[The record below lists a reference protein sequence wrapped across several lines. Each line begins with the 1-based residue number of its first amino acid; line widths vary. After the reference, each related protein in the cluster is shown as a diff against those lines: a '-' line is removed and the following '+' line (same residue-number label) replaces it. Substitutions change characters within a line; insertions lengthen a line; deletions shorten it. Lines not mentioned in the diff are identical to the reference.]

1 MNSTLAQKITTEI
14 SRFSAKKYAITDK
27 FGNVMAKTDDF
38 SLSYNP
44 LEIKSKKSFP
54 ILFDNHKLGY
64 LFIDENP
71 ATVAEIGPILKSMA
85 DLISRQDYYAD
96 FLTQDEKKLDQ
107 LMFEYF
113 RLESQEKR
121 ELEKM
126 IHSLGVSLKKNRLAI
141 LLEINDPNFL
151 FLTQTQ
157 TYFDE
162 RERKI
167 AHIKRELKFILS
179 SFYTHHSD
187 NVISYLGGSTF
198 LVLKD
203 MGDIPKDYEIVFK
216 KTLNT
221 LFYNFKKE
229 LRTDISM
236 GIGQY
241 KPGDEGI
248 KESFEEAETA
258 LKFGT
263 QNWGK
268 NNLYHFDSFGVVA
281 PLFSGATKANI
292 SVPKKIVKTLRAH
305 KELLESLEAYFN
317 SNISISKTA
326 QKLKIHRNTL
336 IYRLERIEELTGND
350 PRIFNEAFELYIAL
364 MLDKYAGDK

>member
-1 MNSTLAQKITTEI
+1 MNVKLAQKITDEI
-14 SRFSAKKYAITDK
+14 SRFSAKKYAVTDK
-27 FGNVMAKTDDF
+27 FGNVMAKTADF

-44 LEIKSKKSFP
+44 LEVKSKRSFP
-54 ILFDNHKLGY
+54 ILFDNRKLGY

-71 ATVAEIGPILKSMA
+71 ATVSEIGPVLKSMA
-85 DLISRQDYYAD
+85 ELIARQDYYAD

-113 RLESQEKR
+113 RLESQNKKD
-121 ELEKM
+121 LEKM
-126 IHSLGVSLKKNRLAI
+126 IRSLGISLKGSRLAI
-141 LLEINDPNFL
+141 LLEINDPGFL
-151 FLTQTQ
+151 FLNQVQ
-157 TYFDE
+157 TYLDE
-162 RERKI
+162 REKKI

-187 NVISYLGGSTF
+187 NIISYLGGSTF
-198 LVLKD
+198 LILKD
-203 MGDIPKDYEIVFK
+203 MGETPKDYEPEFK

-241 KPGDEGI
+241 KSGDSGI

-281 PLFSGATKANI
+281 PLFTGATKANVSI
-292 SVPKKIVKTLRAH
+292 PKKIVKTLRGH
-305 KELLESLEAYFN
+305 KELLDSLEAYFN

-326 QKLKIHRNTL
+326 KKLKIHRNTL
-336 IYRLERIEELTGND
+336 IYRLERIQELTGND
-350 PRIFNEAFELYIAL
+350 PRVFNEAFELYIAL
-364 MLDKYAGDK
+364 VLDKYAGQE